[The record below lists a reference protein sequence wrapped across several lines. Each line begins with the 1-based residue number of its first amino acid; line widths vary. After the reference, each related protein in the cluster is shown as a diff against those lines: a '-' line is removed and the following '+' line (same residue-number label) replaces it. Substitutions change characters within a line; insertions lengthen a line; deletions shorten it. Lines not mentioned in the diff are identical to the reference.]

1 VVDDAAGHIV
11 HARRFFGMMV
21 AMLLGAVDD
30 SGERIVDAGVF
41 LVVLSGG

>member
-1 VVDDAAGHIV
+1 MVDDAAGHIV

-21 AMLLGAVDD
+21 AMLLEVVGDA
-30 SGERIVDAGVF
+30 GEHSVDAGMF